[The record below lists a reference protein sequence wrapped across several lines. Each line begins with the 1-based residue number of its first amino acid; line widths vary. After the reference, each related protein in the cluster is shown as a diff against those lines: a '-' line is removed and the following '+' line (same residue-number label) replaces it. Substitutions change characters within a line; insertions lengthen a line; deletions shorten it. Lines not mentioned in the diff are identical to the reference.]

1 MNVLIVAV
9 RFMDVLVNSGE
20 TTSNHIEVIV
30 LGGRIDWF
38 IRNKFIGK
46 FGVLSKTGTE
56 GTCSPGGK
64 TTLFPY
70 RLASSWR

>member
-30 LGGRIDWF
+30 LGGRID
-38 IRNKFIGK
+38 
-46 FGVLSKTGTE
+46 
-56 GTCSPGGK
+56 
-64 TTLFPY
+64 
-70 RLASSWR
+70 